1 MHAVDYEQLR
11 IQHVNGNETLDVR
24 YNTPLMTIMSLL
36 LIQRLMNANIDHR
49 VSRNT
54 SSNFRKKSCFSR
66 GDWRSRSLRLEA
78 QDAFDA
84 AKQLSDTALSVLTYK
99 GALSGLGNSPSE
111 ASTKIFKTGK
121 SRMKIKATELRYD

>member
-11 IQHVNGNETLDVR
+11 IQHVHGNETLDVR

-54 SSNFRKKSCFSR
+54 SSNFRKKVVFLEVTGDR
-66 GDWRSRSLRLEA
+66 GVFALKHKTHSTL
-78 QDAFDA
+78 
-84 AKQLSDTALSVLTYK
+84 LSNSVILH
-99 GALSGLGNSPSE
+99 SV
-111 ASTKIFKTGK
+111 F
-121 SRMKIKATELRYD
+121 